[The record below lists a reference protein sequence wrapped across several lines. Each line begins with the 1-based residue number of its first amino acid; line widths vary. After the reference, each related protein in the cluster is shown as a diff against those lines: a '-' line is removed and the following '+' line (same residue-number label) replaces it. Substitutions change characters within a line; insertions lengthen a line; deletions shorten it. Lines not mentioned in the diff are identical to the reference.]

1 MANTQNNSP
10 NKARIIIKI
19 VGVILLLCGLTL
31 IVWGTVDFIKALQRR
46 DFPSLFWLIMLG
58 FIFLGIGGGFTMSG
72 FRKEIQNAIAK
83 HQAAVLN
90 ETIKNF
96 PLETTPPLNVPLKE
110 ETGNV
115 CTCGTRNDKN
125 AKFCDQCGKK
135 LI

>member
-1 MANTQNNSP
+1 MPNSQNNSP
-10 NKARIIIKI
+10 NKAGLIIKI
-19 VGVILLLCGLTL
+19 VGVILLLCGLAL

-58 FIFLGIGGGFTMSG
+58 FILLGIGGGFTMSG
-72 FRKEIQNAIAK
+72 FRKEIQNAVAK

-90 ETIKNF
+90 ETVKNLTF
-96 PLETTPPLNVPLKE
+96 ESTPPLNLPSE
-110 ETGNV
+110 ETTDNV